1 MRILFLS
8 HYFPPEINAPATR
21 TFEYCKQWVE
31 HGHEVTVISCTP
43 HHPMGKVYPGYKNKF
58 YQVEEKDGIKAIKVL
73 TYVTAKSGFLKRTWN
88 YVFYMLM
95 VIFIA
100 PFIAKADVVIST
112 SPQFFNGL
120 AGYFVSRIKRCPWV
134 LEIRDLWPESILAV
148 GAIKNKSA
156 IKLLEWLEKFVY
168 RKADHIIPVTF
179 AFKRHIEKHGGDAN
193 KITVIRNG
201 VSFDLFKLQQRNNE
215 FACSV
220 GVDGKFVVSYVGTHG
235 LAHGLSVILDA
246 AEKLK
251 HKPEIIFLMIGDG
264 AEKKKL
270 LEEKSRRQLDNVIML
285 DQQPKQEMPNI
296 WSISDVSLVLLK
308 KQNLFL
314 TVIPS
319 KIFETMAMK
328 KPIVLGVRGESQ
340 ALIEEGN
347 AGICIEPE
355 NVDELVTAVVKL
367 YEDADAY
374 HQYAENGYVYVQQ
387 HFDRKKLANQYET
400 ILMSLVK

>member
-8 HYFPPEINAPATR
+8 HYFPPEVNAPATR
-21 TFEYCKQWVE
+21 TYEHCKQWVD
-31 HGHEVTVISCTP
+31 HGHQVTVISCTP
-43 HHPMGKVYPGYKNKF
+43 HHPMGKVYPGYKNRF

-73 TYVTAKSGFLKRTWN
+73 TYVTANSGFLKRTWN

-95 VIFIA
+95 VTLIA
-100 PFIAKADVVIST
+100 PFISKADVVIST

-156 IKLLEWLEKFVY
+156 IRLLEWLEKFVY
-168 RKADHIIPVTF
+168 RKADHIVPVTF
-179 AFKRHIEKHGGDAN
+179 SFKRHIENHGGDAN

-201 VSFDLFKLQQRNNE
+201 VNFDMFKLQERNHE
-215 FACSV
+215 YARSV
-220 GVDGKFVVSYVGTHG
+220 GVENKFVASYVGTHG
-235 LAHGLSVILDA
+235 MAHGLNVILDA

-251 HKPEIIFLMIGDG
+251 HKPEIAFLMIGDG
-264 AEKKKL
+264 AEKEKL
-270 LEEKSRRQLDNVIML
+270 LAERNRRQLDNVIML
-285 DQQPKQEMPNI
+285 EQQPKQKMPDI

-308 KQNLFL
+308 KQDLFL

-328 KPIVLGVRGESQ
+328 KPIILGVRGESQ

-355 NVDELVTAVVKL
+355 NVDELVAAVIKL
-367 YEDADAY
+367 SEDSQAY
-374 HQYAENGYVYVQQ
+374 NNYAENGYEYVQQ
-387 HFDRKKLANQYET
+387 HFDRKKLADQFEK
-400 ILMSLVK
+400 ILVNLAK

>member
-1 MRILFLS
+1 
-8 HYFPPEINAPATR
+8 
-21 TFEYCKQWVE
+21 
-31 HGHEVTVISCTP
+31 
-43 HHPMGKVYPGYKNKF
+43 
-58 YQVEEKDGIKAIKVL
+58 
-73 TYVTAKSGFLKRTWN
+73 
-88 YVFYMLM
+88 
-95 VIFIA
+95 
-100 PFIAKADVVIST
+100 
-112 SPQFFNGL
+112 
-120 AGYFVSRIKRCPWV
+120 
-134 LEIRDLWPESILAV
+134 
-148 GAIKNKSA
+148 
-156 IKLLEWLEKFVY
+156 LEKFVY

>member
-314 TVIPS
+314 TVTPS

>member
-215 FACSV
+215 FARSV

>member
-88 YVFYMLM
+88 YVFYMFM

-215 FACSV
+215 FARSV

>member
-215 FACSV
+215 FARSV

-314 TVIPS
+314 TVTPS

>member
-246 AEKLK
+246 AEK
-251 HKPEIIFLMIGDG
+251 
-264 AEKKKL
+264 KKL

-314 TVIPS
+314 TVTPS

>member
-8 HYFPPEINAPATR
+8 HYFPPEVNAPATR
-21 TFEYCKQWVE
+21 TFEHCKQWVE

-58 YQVEEKDGIKAIKVL
+58 YQVEECEGIRTIKVL
-73 TYVTAKSGFLKRTWN
+73 TYVTENSGFLKRTWN

-95 VIFIA
+95 VILVA
-100 PFIAKADVVIST
+100 PFISKADVVIST

-168 RKADHIIPVTF
+168 KKADHIVPVTF
-179 AFKRHIEKHGGDAN
+179 AFKRHIEKHGGDAS

-201 VSFDLFKLQQRNNE
+201 VNFDLFKLQERNSE
-215 FACSV
+215 YARSL
-220 GVDGKFVVSYVGTHG
+220 GVESKFVASYVGTHG
-235 LAHGLSVILDA
+235 MAHGLNVILDA

-251 HKPEIIFLMIGDG
+251 DKPNIVFLMIGDG
-264 AEKKKL
+264 AEKATLLKEKK
-270 LEEKSRRQLDNVIML
+270 KRQIDNVIML
-285 DQQPKQEMPNI
+285 DQQPKQAMPNI
-296 WSISDVSLVLLK
+296 WSISDISLVLLK
-308 KQNLFL
+308 KQDLFL

-328 KPIVLGVRGESQ
+328 KPMILGVRGESQ

-355 NVDELVTAVVKL
+355 NVDELVAAVVKL
-367 YEDADAY
+367 SEDSDAY
-374 HQYAENGYVYVQQ
+374 QQYAENGYTFVQKD
-387 HFDRKKLANQYET
+387 FDRKKLANQYEA
-400 ILMSLVK
+400 ILASLVS